1 MSLGVGIFLAAVG
14 AVLAF
19 GVEVDVRG
27 LDLDAVGVIL
37 MLVGILVAAIS
48 ALWFTSW
55 APLRREVVE
64 REVVYDDD
72 PVVRRAVEP
81 GLDEPVARRRRV
93 RRTYRSDVA

>member
-19 GVEVDVRG
+19 GVNVEPQG

-37 MLVGILVAAIS
+37 LLVGLLIAGIS

-55 APLRREVVE
+55 APLRRPYD
-64 REVVYDDD
+64 REVVYDDG
-72 PVVRRAVEP
+72 PVVERSVDVVE
-81 GLDEPVARRRRV
+81 EPVARRRRV